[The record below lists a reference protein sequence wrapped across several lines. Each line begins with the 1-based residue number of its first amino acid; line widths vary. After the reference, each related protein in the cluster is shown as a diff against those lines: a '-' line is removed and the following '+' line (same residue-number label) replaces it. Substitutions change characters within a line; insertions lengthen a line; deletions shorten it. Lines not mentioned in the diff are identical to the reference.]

1 MSRLAG
7 TAAFA
12 QGDIEVSQ
20 VQSACPTWSR
30 VADVLIYS
38 RESNGARMARA
49 LPKYIIAG
57 AIGAITAAGAPI
69 GSVSHAQNA
78 PAIPDFGGIWARVG
92 MDPELPRSGPMPL
105 VNLRR
110 PMDDPHPNGG
120 GDPLPLVG
128 DYNNPILKPRAAEAV
143 KKAGALSEGGRIN
156 PDPSN
161 QCAPYSPPYIFT
173 IQLGVQM
180 LQGKDE
186 LVMLYPQDDQVRRVR
201 MNGAHPKKVIP
212 SAMGDSIGHYE
223 GDTLVIDT
231 VGVKIGRVTMVDRY
245 GTPQSQAMHV
255 VERYRTIDV
264 AAAKEAMTF
273 HERRVGRGPGA
284 PGTGPYDPNFDKA
297 LQLTY
302 TVEDPNVFTTAWS
315 AQITYRRTM
324 NPWSEQVCAE
334 NIVEY
339 WPGMNIGVPKANK
352 PDF

>member
-1 MSRLAG
+1 MGRA
-7 TAAFA
+7 
-12 QGDIEVSQ
+12 VS
-20 VQSACPTWSR
+20 
-30 VADVLIYS
+30 
-38 RESNGARMARA
+38 
-49 LPKYIIAG
+49 KYIIAG
-57 AIGAITAAGAPI
+57 VASVIAAAGTPV
-69 GSVSHAQNA
+69 GSVTFAQNPA
-78 PAIPDFGGIWARVG
+78 AIPDFHGIWARVA
-92 MDPELPRSGPMPL
+92 MDPELMQSGPKPL

-128 DYNNPILKPRAAEAV
+128 DYNNPILKPLAAEAV

-161 QCAPYSPPYIFT
+161 QCAPYSPPYLFT

-201 MNGAHPKKVIP
+201 MNAAHPKKIIP

-223 GDTLVIDT
+223 SDTLVIDT
-231 VGVKIGRVTMVDRY
+231 VGVKIERVTMVDRY
-245 GTPQSQAMHV
+245 GTPQSKAMHV
-255 VERYRTIDV
+255 VERYRFIDV
-264 AAAKEAMTF
+264 ESAKEAMTY

-284 PGTGPYDPNFDKA
+284 PGTGPYDPNYDKA

-302 TVEDPNVFTTAWS
+302 TVEDPNVFTTPWS

-324 NPWSEQVCAE
+324 VPWSEQVCAE

-339 WPGMNIGVPKANK
+339 WPGMNIGVPKADK

>member
-1 MSRLAG
+1 MGRAIPKNLVAG
-7 TAAFA
+7 LISVFAATAIPVGSVATA
-12 QGDIEVSQ
+12 
-20 VQSACPTWSR
+20 QSAVP
-30 VADVLIYS
+30 
-38 RESNGARMARA
+38 
-49 LPKYIIAG
+49 
-57 AIGAITAAGAPI
+57 
-69 GSVSHAQNA
+69 
-78 PAIPDFGGIWARVG
+78 IPDFFGPWARVG

-110 PMDDPHPNGG
+110 PMDDPHVNGG

-128 DYNNPILKPRAAEAV
+128 DYNNPILKPPAAQAV
-143 KKAGALSEGGRIN
+143 KKAGELSEGGRIN

-180 LQGKDE
+180 LQRKDE
-186 LVMLYPQDDQVRRVR
+186 IVMLYPQDDQIRRVR
-201 MNGAHPKKVIP
+201 MNAAHPKKIIP

-245 GTPQSQAMHV
+245 GTPQSEAMHV
-255 VERYRTIDV
+255 VERYHLIDV
-264 AAAKEAMTF
+264 AAAKEAMIF

-284 PGTGPYDPNFDKA
+284 PGTGPYDPNAQA

-302 TVEDPNVFTTAWS
+302 TVEDPNVFTTPWS

-324 NPWSEQVCAE
+324 VPWSEQVCAE

-339 WPGMNIGVPKANK
+339 WPGMNIGVPKADR
-352 PDF
+352 PEF

>member
-1 MSRLAG
+1 
-7 TAAFA
+7 
-12 QGDIEVSQ
+12 
-20 VQSACPTWSR
+20 
-30 VADVLIYS
+30 
-38 RESNGARMARA
+38 
-49 LPKYIIAG
+49 
-57 AIGAITAAGAPI
+57 
-69 GSVSHAQNA
+69 
-78 PAIPDFGGIWARVG
+78 
-92 MDPELPRSGPMPL
+92 MDPELMQSGPKPL

-128 DYNNPILKPRAAEAV
+128 DYNNPILKPLAAEAV

-161 QCAPYSPPYIFT
+161 QCAPYSPPYLFT

-201 MNGAHPKKVIP
+201 MNAAHPKKIIP

-223 GDTLVIDT
+223 SDTLVIDT
-231 VGVKIGRVTMVDRY
+231 VGVKIERVTMVDRY
-245 GTPQSQAMHV
+245 GTPQSKAMHV
-255 VERYRTIDV
+255 VERYRFIDV
-264 AAAKEAMTF
+264 ESAKEAMTY

-284 PGTGPYDPNFDKA
+284 PGTGPYDPNYDKA

-302 TVEDPNVFTTAWS
+302 TVEDPNVFTTPWS

-324 NPWSEQVCAE
+324 VPWSEQVCAE

-339 WPGMNIGVPKANK
+339 WPGMNIGVPKADK